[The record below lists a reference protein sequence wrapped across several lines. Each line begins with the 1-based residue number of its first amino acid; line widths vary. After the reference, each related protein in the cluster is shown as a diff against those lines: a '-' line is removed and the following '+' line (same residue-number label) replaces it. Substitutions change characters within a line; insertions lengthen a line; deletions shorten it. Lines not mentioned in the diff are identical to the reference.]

1 MRSQSKN
8 YLNGMKPLRTFA
20 PILALALLAFG
31 FAAYHLST
39 ATVIARHAEPVL
51 APAFT
56 LETVDGK
63 KVSLSDF
70 KGKGVIV
77 NFWATWCPPCRKE
90 IPDMIELQKAYA
102 GKFSF
107 IGIAVNDKLENVV
120 AYVKEKGINYPVAM
134 GNEKV
139 VVDYGKLLEGGQ
151 ICGIPTSFAI
161 NSKGEIVTA
170 FVGARDKH
178 AFESVIQRLVQ

>member
-1 MRSQSKN
+1 MRSQLKN
-8 YLNGMKPLRTFA
+8 YLNGMKPLRILA
-20 PILALALLAFG
+20 PILALVLLAFS
-31 FAAYHLST
+31 FAAYHLFT
-39 ATVIARHAEPVL
+39 AAADARHAEPVL

-70 KGKGVIV
+70 KGKGVII

-90 IPDMIELQKAYA
+90 IPDMIELQKTYA

-134 GNEKV
+134 GDEKV
-139 VVDYGKLLEGGQ
+139 VIDYGKFLEGGQ
-151 ICGIPTSFAI
+151 IRGIPTSFAI

-170 FVGARDKH
+170 FVGARDKR
-178 AFESVIQRLVQ
+178 AFESVIQRIVQ

>member
-1 MRSQSKN
+1 
-8 YLNGMKPLRTFA
+8 MKPLRILA
-20 PILALALLAFG
+20 PILAFALSALS
-31 FAAYHLST
+31 FAAYHFFT
-39 ATVIARHAEPVL
+39 ATANARHAEPVL

-70 KGKGVIV
+70 KGKGVII
-77 NFWATWCPPCRKE
+77 NFWATWCPPCRQE
-90 IPDMIELQKAYA
+90 IPDMIELQKAYS
-102 GKFSF
+102 GKFTF
-107 IGIAVNDKLENVV
+107 IGIAVNDKPENVA

-151 ICGIPTSFAI
+151 IRGIPTSFAI

>member
-1 MRSQSKN
+1 
-8 YLNGMKPLRTFA
+8 MKPLRVFA
-20 PILALALLAFG
+20 PILAFALLLSAFSVV
-31 FAAYHLST
+31 AHHLFT
-39 ATVIARHAEPVL
+39 ASADARHAEPVL

-70 KGKGVIV
+70 KGKGVII
-77 NFWATWCPPCRKE
+77 NFWATWCPPCRQE

-102 GKFSF
+102 GKFTF
-107 IGIAVNDKLENVV
+107 IGIAVNDMPEKVA

-134 GNEKV
+134 GNDKV
-139 VVDYGKLLEGGQ
+139 VIDYGKFLEGGQ
-151 ICGIPTSFAI
+151 LRGIPTSFVI
-161 NSKGEIVTA
+161 NPKGEIVTA

-178 AFESVIQRLVQ
+178 AFESMIQRIVQ